1 MIEITE
7 GAVAKPLPLPA
18 ASQAISGRAG
28 RLMGW
33 SVRET
38 SGTATATFRLWNTTT
53 ASGVK
58 VATVSLNAGES
69 SRDYLPA
76 AVDCEGGLY
85 FELVSGA
92 LEGSVW
98 FVVDGQG

>member
-1 MIEITE
+1 MIELI
-7 GAVAKPLPLPA
+7 GGSVAKPIPLPA
-18 ASQAISGRAG
+18 VDTVLSGRRG
-28 RLMGW
+28 YLMGW

-53 ASGVK
+53 AQGVI
-58 VATVSLNAGES
+58 VASVSLNAGES

-76 AVDCEGGLY
+76 AVECEGGLY
-85 FELVSGA
+85 FDILSGA

-98 FVVDGQG
+98 FIVDGNP